1 MMQQYLCVYYSSRD
15 ILYCSIDVGLEVS
28 EEITTN
34 KRGVCKLQLDYI
46 NINISSNMI
55 VVVDCSRVSST
66 LDSLEQMSII
76 RMSLGKRNDKDIEY
90 CAKCTQFMTK
100 IIKMHLECI
109 I

>member
-1 MMQQYLCVYYSSRD
+1 MSVEYANCNLTTST
-15 ILYCSIDVGLEVS
+15 SI
-28 EEITTN
+28 
-34 KRGVCKLQLDYI
+34 
-46 NINISSNMI
+46 ISSNMI

-76 RMSLGKRNDKDIEY
+76 RMSLGKRNDKDIEH

>member
-1 MMQQYLCVYYSSRD
+1 MSVEYANCNLTTST
-15 ILYCSIDVGLEVS
+15 SI
-28 EEITTN
+28 
-34 KRGVCKLQLDYI
+34 
-46 NINISSNMI
+46 ISSNMI

-76 RMSLGKRNDKDIEY
+76 RMSLGERNDKDIEH